1 MVVIVRP
8 AGERGHQTM
17 GEDVESFHSFDFA
30 ACRVGMRNWGCLR
43 VLNEDVVGGG
53 GGVADHPHRD
63 AEIFTYL
70 LEGALEHTDSLSNE
84 RTRFEFARASES
96 KRSVPLQLISA
107 GNGMRHAERNAS
119 GDERCRL
126 IQVWLTPNDDG
137 HAPSYQQV
145 ACDVVPNDDGS
156 AACALLASRDGRDGS
171 ARARADASVYAVFLR
186 AADGSGFGLQ
196 VGPGRIA
203 YVHHCRG
210 AAAELSTNG
219 GATARLGAGDGV
231 AVREESSL
239 ALRQAATR
247 ADDGECEL
255 LVFDMDD
262 PDVTWANA
270 PVEEKFEMFKK
281 RSRINLRSGLVDL

>member
-1 MVVIVRP
+1 
-8 AGERGHQTM
+8 M
-17 GEDVESFHSFDFA
+17 GENVESFHSFDFA
-30 ACRVGMRNWGCLR
+30 ASRVGMRNWGCLR
-43 VLNEDVVGGG
+43 VLNEDFVGAG

-63 AEIFTYL
+63 AEIFSYL

-119 GDERCRL
+119 AAERCRL

-145 ACDVVPNDDGS
+145 ACDVVPSEDGS
-156 AACALLASRDGRDGS
+156 AASALLVSRDGRDGS

-186 AADGSGFGLQ
+186 SAAGSGFCLP
-196 VGPGRIA
+196 VGPGRFA

-210 AAAELSTNG
+210 GTAELILKSG
-219 GATARLGAGDGV
+219 GTERLGAGDGV
-231 AVREESSL
+231 AIRDESSL
-239 ALRQAATR
+239 TLRQVGTP